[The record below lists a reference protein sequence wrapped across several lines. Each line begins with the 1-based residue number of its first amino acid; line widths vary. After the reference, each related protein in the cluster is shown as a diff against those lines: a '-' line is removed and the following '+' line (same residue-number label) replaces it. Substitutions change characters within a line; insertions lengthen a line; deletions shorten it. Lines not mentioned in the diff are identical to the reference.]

1 MCPPDWVTIRTP
13 QHAAIAD
20 MIKADRS
27 PERHFRQ
34 VVRTFTLA
42 ETELT
47 EIVWRQR
54 D

>member
-1 MCPPDWVTIRTP
+1 MCPPDWVTSRTP

-20 MIKADRS
+20 MIKAGRS